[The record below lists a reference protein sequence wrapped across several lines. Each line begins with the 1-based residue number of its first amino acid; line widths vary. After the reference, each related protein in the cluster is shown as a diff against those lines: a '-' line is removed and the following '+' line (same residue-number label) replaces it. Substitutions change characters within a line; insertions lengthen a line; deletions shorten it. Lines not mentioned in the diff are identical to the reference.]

1 MESNEIIK
9 INTIEEY
16 TELFGCPAT
25 NHPLISINRL
35 TDVKEFIP
43 IGNPVQLNLYTIT
56 IKDGSTCNAKYG
68 WRDYDFKKGAIS
80 FFAPGQIH
88 SWNEKQKIP
97 ADGVGCWHSILI
109 LFANIRWG

>member
-25 NHPLISINRL
+25 NHPLISINHL

-56 IKDGSTCNAKYG
+56 IKDGSTCNAKNMVG
-68 WRDYDFKKGAIS
+68 GIMIS
-80 FFAPGQIH
+80 RKEQ
-88 SWNEKQKIP
+88 
-97 ADGVGCWHSILI
+97 
-109 LFANIRWG
+109 

>member
-25 NHPLISINRL
+25 NHPLISINHL

-43 IGNPVQLNLYTIT
+43 IGNPVQLNLYTIYN
-56 IKDGSTCNAKYG
+56 KRRFN
-68 WRDYDFKKGAIS
+68 
-80 FFAPGQIH
+80 
-88 SWNEKQKIP
+88 
-97 ADGVGCWHSILI
+97 L
-109 LFANIRWG
+109 

>member
-16 TELFGCPAT
+16 TELFGCPAA

-43 IGNPVQLNLYTIT
+43 IGNPVQLNYNKRRFNL
-56 IKDGSTCNAKYG
+56 
-68 WRDYDFKKGAIS
+68 
-80 FFAPGQIH
+80 
-88 SWNEKQKIP
+88 
-97 ADGVGCWHSILI
+97 
-109 LFANIRWG
+109 